1 MALTLKLSDIC
12 TVEWTISGYSYDW
25 NETNYEEA
33 GITTSTVTEGT
44 SKPRGIEDS
53 KDPPSS
59 GTSRSV
65 SGSFNYGSLN
75 SAQNVTFYSYTKHVN
90 GTYYATGSATI
101 KVWPMP
107 SYSYEVG
114 ADRITVTVNGVS
126 KTKDNWRYFN
136 IFIVDSSKET
146 VAEMGWTKYTAASFT
161 KTLSGLKKNSTYT
174 VGVWIASAS
183 DGSDCIRVGGAKKFT
198 TLAYTLWSWTSSN
211 GTATAAQTQM
221 AKRILDGDLELLVD
235 GPSSTNGF
243 SHLVWND
250 FVDKVMEMRRLKDGL
265 GQWHV
270 DGGKL
275 LDYEECKVQAGDT
288 LSAHIYNS
296 VKTQIGSI
304 RATNILDVEANE
316 DPITS
321 HSILHLATVLNQ
333 IFEST

>member
-1 MALTLKLSDIC
+1 MALTLSLSGIN
-12 TVEWTISGYSYDW
+12 TVHWTISGYGYDW
-25 NETNYEEA
+25 NDDNYVEA
-33 GITTSTVTEGT
+33 GITTSTVTQGT
-44 SKPRGIEDS
+44 TKPRSVEQT
-53 KDPPSS
+53 KEPPDT

-65 SGSFNYGSLN
+65 SGSFNYDNIS
-75 SAQNVTFYSYTKHVN
+75 SAQTVTFYSYTKHVN
-90 GTYYATGSATI
+90 GTYYPTGSASL

-136 IFIVDSSKET
+136 IFIVDSGKKT

-161 KTLSGLKKNSTYT
+161 KTLSGLQKNSTYT
-174 VGVWIASAS
+174 VGVWIASAA
-183 DGSDCIRVGGAKKFT
+183 DGSDCLRVGGQRKFT
-198 TLAYTLWSWTSSN
+198 TLSYTLWSWTSSN
-211 GTATAAQTQM
+211 GAATAAQTQM
-221 AKRILDGDLELLVD
+221 AKRILDGDLALLVD
-235 GPSSTNGF
+235 GPSNTNGF

-250 FVDKVMEMRRLKDGL
+250 FVDKVMEMRKLKDKA

-275 LDYEECKVQAGDT
+275 FDYEQCKVKAGDT

-304 RATNILDVEANE
+304 MATNISDVETDE
-316 DPITS
+316 DPLTS
-321 HSILHLATVLNQ
+321 YNILHLATVLNQ
-333 IFEST
+333 IFESM